1 MHYFTLNVNRLNE
14 AGKTRKKGS
23 MQRLDFYYSDKVVV
37 FNLIRD
43 MVLKN
48 KSLFMPLLDL
58 IKNYIPTLYCSKTIK
73 VNRCLLEKRETVNFV

>member
-1 MHYFTLNVNRLNE
+1 
-14 AGKTRKKGS
+14 

-58 IKNYIPTLYCSKTIK
+58 IKNYIPTLYCSPPIK
-73 VNRCLLEKRETVNFV
+73 VNRCLLEKRENVNFV

>member
-1 MHYFTLNVNRLNE
+1 
-14 AGKTRKKGS
+14 

-58 IKNYIPTLYCSKTIK
+58 IKNYIPTLYCSPAIK
-73 VNRCLLEKRETVNFV
+73 VNRCLLEKRENVNFV